1 MINFISSEDFQHPE
15 KQKAHEVRT
24 HGLLTTAASTA
35 IISIKAQ
42 VF

>member
-1 MINFISSEDFQHPE
+1 MINFTSSEDFQQPE

-24 HGLLTTAASTA
+24 HELLTTAASTA
-35 IISIKAQ
+35 IISLKAR